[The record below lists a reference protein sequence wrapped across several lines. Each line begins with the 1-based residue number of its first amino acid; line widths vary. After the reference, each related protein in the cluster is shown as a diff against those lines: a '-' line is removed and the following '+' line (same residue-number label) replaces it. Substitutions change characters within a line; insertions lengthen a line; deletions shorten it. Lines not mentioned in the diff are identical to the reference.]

1 MPAPPYYAVIFASLS
16 ADDTEGYAEMAEAMV
31 DSARKQP
38 GFVGVDSARGPDGF
52 GITVSYW
59 KDEESLLAWKSDAKH
74 MLAQKLGK
82 ERWYR
87 HYTLRVAKVER
98 QYDGPQGR

>member
-16 ADDTEGYAEMAEAMV
+16 ADDTEGYAAMAEAMV

>member
-1 MPAPPYYAVIFASLS
+1 
-16 ADDTEGYAEMAEAMV
+16 MAEAMV